1 MVEVIG
7 LAYKDNKLLKIIRK
21 MKIQILIKM
30 LKNNSKILKKIN
42 LLSIRIK
49 FKDKKSYISTMHKK
63 V

>member
-1 MVEVIG
+1 
-7 LAYKDNKLLKIIRK
+7 

>member
-1 MVEVIG
+1 
-7 LAYKDNKLLKIIRK
+7 

-30 LKNNSKILKKIN
+30 LRNNSKILKKIN